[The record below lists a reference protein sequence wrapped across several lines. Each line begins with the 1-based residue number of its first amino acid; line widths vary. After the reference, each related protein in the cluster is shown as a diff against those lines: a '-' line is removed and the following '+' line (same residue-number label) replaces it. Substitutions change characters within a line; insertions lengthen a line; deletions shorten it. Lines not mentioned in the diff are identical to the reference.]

1 MTKRNGNQIA
11 KIKRRIMT
19 VAFNQELYGK
29 LLLEILP
36 TSIQSDEEYERIEEI
51 FNSLFHKTLS
61 PEEDRLFGLLATL
74 MEAYDKEFMDSV
86 LIKSTPRETLA
97 YLMRENNLKQ
107 TDMTDI
113 FGTQSVVSEVLAG
126 KREITKLQAKALA
139 EKFAMKIEAFI

>member
-1 MTKRNGNQIA
+1 
-11 KIKRRIMT
+11 MT